1 MRETEHIFA
10 EGIADGR
17 IKPMKRD
24 YVVGD
29 ALDDFIQGL
38 NDASPIRSAERYW
51 RSLSSETR
59 LPSHRDI
66 DPIKIGPA
74 TLPHVALIDVLR
86 DDDTRFRYQLLGGAV
101 IQIFAQDYTN
111 RFIDKLGLGE
121 VFDRIS
127 GFYGTVCVGRQT
139 LLLDGAYERR
149 KGSRFQFRR
158 LAMPLADENDQV
170 DTLFCIFEQLQAV

>member
-1 MRETEHIFA
+1 MWRETEHIFA
-10 EGIADGR
+10 SIADGR
-17 IKPMKRD
+17 ISDKRD

-38 NDASPIRSAERYW
+38 NTPPIRSAERYW

-149 KGSRFQFRR
+149 KGSRF
-158 LAMPLADENDQV
+158 
-170 DTLFCIFEQLQAV
+170 

>member
-38 NDASPIRSAERYW
+38 NDTSPIRSAERYW

-59 LPSHRDI
+59 LPSRRDI
-66 DPIKIGPA
+66 DTIKIGPA

-86 DDDTRFRYQLLGGAV
+86 DDDTRFRYRLLGGAV
-101 IQIFAQDYTN
+101 IRIFGQDYTN
-111 RFIDKLGLGE
+111 RYIDELGLGE

-127 GFYGTVCVGRQT
+127 DFYGTVCVGRQP

-170 DTLFCIFEQLQAV
+170 DTLFCIFE

>member
-1 MRETEHIFA
+1 M
-10 EGIADGR
+10 
-17 IKPMKRD
+17 
-24 YVVGD
+24 
-29 ALDDFIQGL
+29 
-38 NDASPIRSAERYW
+38 NDTSPIRSAERYW

-74 TLPHVALIDVLR
+74 TLPHVALIDVFR

-111 RFIDKLGLGE
+111 RFIDELGLGE

-127 GFYGTVCVGRQT
+127 GFYGTVCVGRQP

-149 KGSRFQFRR
+149 KGSRF
-158 LAMPLADENDQV
+158 
-170 DTLFCIFEQLQAV
+170 

>member
-59 LPSHRDI
+59 LPSRRDI
-66 DPIKIGPA
+66 DTIKIGPA

-86 DDDTRFRYQLLGGAV
+86 DDDTRFCYRLLGGAV
-101 IQIFAQDYTN
+101 IRIFGQDYTN
-111 RFIDKLGLGE
+111 RYIDELGLG
-121 VFDRIS
+121 
-127 GFYGTVCVGRQT
+127 
-139 LLLDGAYERR
+139 
-149 KGSRFQFRR
+149 
-158 LAMPLADENDQV
+158 
-170 DTLFCIFEQLQAV
+170 